1 MANRLGRYKEIYS
14 KLIRPDNSSVHP
26 LHVFLRAPSANGK
39 TFDRKADRIN
49 CFEGTFVHLTER
61 FKGKEVFLVGTV
73 NQSSIL
79 AQRT

>member
-39 TFDRKADRIN
+39 TFDRKADRYLN
-49 CFEGTFVHLTER
+49 LFALLMFY
-61 FKGKEVFLVGTV
+61 
-73 NQSSIL
+73 
-79 AQRT
+79 

>member
-39 TFDRKADRIN
+39 TFDRKADRYLNLFALLI
-49 CFEGTFVHLTER
+49 FY
-61 FKGKEVFLVGTV
+61 
-73 NQSSIL
+73 SI
-79 AQRT
+79 